1 MDKYEFNMKIDKLKG
16 LVEEKDFATAQKIVD
31 SIDWGRVRS
40 ANLLTLAASVDEENG
55 RLDDAKNNM
64 KAVKYPR
71 RL

>member
-55 RLDDAKNNM
+55 RLDDAKDKLVM
-64 KAVKYPR
+64 ALER
-71 RL
+71 